1 MLFHAEEGP
10 FGPER
15 GDIHVGIVA
24 STIANVNRGKG
35 QPAYKDTEFRPRFG
49 RAMRESRSGSDQQL
63 RAELD
68 VVAKRSDG

>member
-1 MLFHAEEGP
+1 MLFYAEEGP

-15 GDIHVGIVA
+15 GDVHVGIVA

-35 QPAYKDTEFRPRFG
+35 QPAYKDTEFRPRFA
-49 RAMRESRSGSDQQL
+49 RAARESRSGADQQL

-68 VVAKRSDG
+68 VVAKRTGG